1 LTPFFVFVGTPQIKS
16 ENKNKKV
23 SFMTKKN
30 NKISSINS
38 FCSSEQLVKF
48 VGKLCIFNLTFMSQG
63 VTGRVKEVNDNFIL
77 LEMRDGRLLCARIDS
92 VLGFAM
98 AKNQYTEAV

>member
-1 LTPFFVFVGTPQIKS
+1 
-16 ENKNKKV
+16 
-23 SFMTKKN
+23 MTKKT

-38 FCSSEQLVKF
+38 FCSAEQLVKF
-48 VGKLCIFNLTFMSQG
+48 VGKLCIFNLTFMNQG

-98 AKNQYTEAV
+98 AKINMRRRSECQPRLCILPIPKSAR